1 MALARWRTLLP
12 ALWLGW
18 MLAVAALATPAPFSA
33 LDRSEAG
40 RVVAL
45 VLAGEAY
52 SALALGVLIVLME
65 RLAGRRA
72 AGRSAASQFSGNL
85 VLALAALFC
94 TVVGYFA
101 LQPMMAAARAGQ
113 GAWGFGTLHAASMAF
128 FGLKIV
134 CVAALAWR
142 CTRQAVA
149 AVSPSPS
156 S

>member
-1 MALARWRTLLP
+1 MALARWRSLLP

-18 MLAVAALATPAPFSA
+18 MLAVAGLATPAPFAA
-33 LDRSEAG
+33 LERAEAG

-52 SALALGVLIVLME
+52 SALALGVLIVLLE
-65 RLAGRRA
+65 RLAARRA

-85 VLALAALFC
+85 VLALAAIFC
-94 TVVGYFA
+94 TVFGYFA
-101 LQPMMAAARAGQ
+101 LQPMMVAARAGQ
-113 GAWGFGTLHAASMAF
+113 GALGFGTLHGASMAF
-128 FGLKIV
+128 FGLKIA

-142 CTRQAVA
+142 SSRAAGA